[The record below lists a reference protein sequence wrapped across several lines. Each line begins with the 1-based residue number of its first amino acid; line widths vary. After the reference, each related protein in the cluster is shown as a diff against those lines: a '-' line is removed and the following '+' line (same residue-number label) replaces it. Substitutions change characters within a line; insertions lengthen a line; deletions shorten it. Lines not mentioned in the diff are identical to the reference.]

1 MEIGED
7 YPYSENSEDVCFVLS
22 TDNFVIPMIKA
33 FAIEKPT
40 VIEGMKLWYL
50 KRTQKSNFEIL
61 GDNSLI
67 FGTKKYWTR
76 DEFRKSLDLEKKYI
90 KARSPFVVEKSVDDE
105 ELVPV
110 NIELPNSVQTV
121 FAHLMDYFNSLGSIP
136 SLVYV
141 NSEVESLYK
150 EYLEAVF
157 NEIKDIPEG
166 AYLSEEQKGL
176 FFLGAVKK
184 LHGDQEIMLSP
195 LHPINVAYQLFM
207 NAQNIDGLSDGEYDL
222 LRKFQQKSLIE
233 GFCC

>member
-1 MEIGED
+1 
-7 YPYSENSEDVCFVLS
+7 
-22 TDNFVIPMIKA
+22 
-33 FAIEKPT
+33 
-40 VIEGMKLWYL
+40 
-50 KRTQKSNFEIL
+50 
-61 GDNSLI
+61 
-67 FGTKKYWTR
+67 
-76 DEFRKSLDLEKKYI
+76 
-90 KARSPFVVEKSVDDE
+90 
-105 ELVPV
+105 
-110 NIELPNSVQTV
+110 
-121 FAHLMDYFNSLGSIP
+121 MDYFNSLGSIP

-207 NAQNIDGLSDGEYDL
+207 NAQNIDGFIGW
-222 LRKFQQKSLIE
+222 
-233 GFCC
+233 